1 MYLTFENLK
10 QDCGMIRAEVSIPSA
25 FIEKLSAVCYC
36 CSLIASN
43 RQELQLERFTNAQ
56 FAAAIDHWLTCC

>member
-1 MYLTFENLK
+1 
-10 QDCGMIRAEVSIPSA
+10 MIRAEVSIPSA

-43 RQELQLERFTNAQ
+43 RQEPQLERFTNAQ